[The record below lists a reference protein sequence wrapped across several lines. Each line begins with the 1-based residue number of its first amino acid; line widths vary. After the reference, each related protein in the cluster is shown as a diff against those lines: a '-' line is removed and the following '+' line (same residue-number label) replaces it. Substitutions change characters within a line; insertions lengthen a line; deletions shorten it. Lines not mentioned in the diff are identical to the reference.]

1 MTECL
6 LDYPHTELH
15 CDYHWELF
23 QQHRREDEALDLLRR
38 QVKALEEANDLKEA
52 ELYKDKDR
60 PKRRPEY
67 PANLPQNSTPVL
79 PRIVRRSL

>member
-6 LDYPHTELH
+6 LDFPHTKEH

-23 QQHRREDEALDLLRR
+23 QQHRREDQALALLRR
-38 QVKALEEANDLKEA
+38 QVEALEEANDLKEA
-52 ELYKDKDR
+52 ELYKDRER

-67 PANLPQNSTPVL
+67 PASLPQNSTPVL
-79 PRIVRRSL
+79 PPIERRGL